1 MNIKDKP
8 QKMKNIKIYNESLLL
23 ETNDEFNN
31 YLTLTKNTN
40 LKNTEIILPICYSN
54 KYKINDNYNLNINN
68 NTYRFFIKDFY
79 DADMSNELK
88 ISSKIYEKLSQE
100 VIMKEYKLKLDNW
113 LKIF

>member
-40 LKNTEIILPICYSN
+40 LKNTEIIYLYVIL
-54 KYKINDNYNLNINN
+54 IN
-68 NTYRFFIKDFY
+68 IK
-79 DADMSNELK
+79 
-88 ISSKIYEKLSQE
+88 
-100 VIMKEYKLKLDNW
+100 
-113 LKIF
+113 